1 MIPGHAISPILII
14 VGLLMMQNIKYI
26 RIDDLTEAF
35 PTFLIMFM
43 IPFTYSIADG
53 MAFGFI
59 AYPIIKIVTKQ
70 KEQISPILYVISLLF
85 LIEFIIKY
93 FSFL

>member
-1 MIPGHAISPILII
+1 MIPSSAISPILII
-14 VGLLMMQNIKYI
+14 VGVLMMQNIKYI
-26 RIDDLTEAF
+26 KIDDITEAF

-59 AYPIIKIVTKQ
+59 AYPIIKLVTKQ
-70 KEQISPILYVISLLF
+70 KDQLSPLLIVVSSLF
-85 LIEFIIKY
+85 LIEFIIKA
-93 FSFL
+93 LL